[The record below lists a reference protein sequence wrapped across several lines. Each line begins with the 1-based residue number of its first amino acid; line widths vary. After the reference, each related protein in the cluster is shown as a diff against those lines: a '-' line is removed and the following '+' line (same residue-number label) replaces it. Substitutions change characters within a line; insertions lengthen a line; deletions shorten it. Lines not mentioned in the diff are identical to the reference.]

1 MKQLFLIALIIG
13 ISGCTS
19 LNNAGVASYQVK
31 PMELSNGKV
40 VCCDIIIN
48 NGKEYSSLEAHV
60 IKHGDNYEVHL
71 NEVGIFAFEGQKI
84 VAGVATETIKK
95 AGSVAGGVLMA
106 PVIAPAAG
114 AVINGILK

>member
-1 MKQLFLIALIIG
+1 MKYLPFLLLAL
-13 ISGCTS
+13 SGCTS

-31 PMELSNGKV
+31 PMELNNGNI
-40 VCCDIIIN
+40 VCCDITIN
-48 NGKEYSSLEAHV
+48 NGKEYTSLEAHI
-60 IKHGDNYEVHL
+60 IKHGDDYEVHL

-84 VAGVATETIKK
+84 VAGVATETVKK
-95 AGSVAGGVLMA
+95 AGSVVGGVLMA